1 MVLTGAIM
9 LSLSSSQVRP
19 ATLHKNVTGLS
30 PDQSLS
36 YEDLIVAPAT
46 PQGQG
51 ARAILRLT
59 GKQAWP
65 VVRSLLHPKEDISA
79 EMVKG
84 RFPSQLRLPDFFSP
98 LPVQIQAWQGP
109 WTYTGQDLVELHL
122 VSSPPLV
129 QALLDH
135 LIELGARLAEPGEF
149 TLRAFLAGKLDLTQ
163 VEAVHALSTSHDSNE
178 LRVALTQLA
187 GGLSRPLDVLREEL
201 LLLLAEV
208 EAGLDFADED
218 LSLIDHDTLLWRVDA
233 CRDALMDVQ
242 DRLRQQGKSS
252 AVYRVVL
259 AGLPNAGK
267 SSLFNA
273 LLGKESALV
282 SAEPGTTRDY
292 LTQTLQVQGVSLEL
306 VDTAGREMGSDT
318 IKLQAQSLRQEQM
331 RAASLLLYCFDST
344 RGLDDSEYRLI
355 QSWPEDQLLLV
366 ATKSDL
372 PGAAGTI
379 PQAIQTSTVTGA
391 GMATLRLK
399 LAEKARRSMIP
410 ALISPSLNRCQKHL
424 ESAIQSL
431 MQVSELLHEHQ
442 QMELVAAELRT
453 ALDQIGCMVGAVYTE
468 DLLGRIFSQFCI
480 GK

>member
-1 MVLTGAIM
+1 M
-9 LSLSSSQVRP
+9 LSLSSSQARP
-19 ATLHKNVTGLS
+19 ATLLKNVSGLS
-30 PDQSLS
+30 PERSIN

-59 GKQAWP
+59 GNHAWS

-79 EMVKG
+79 EMVQG

-135 LIELGARLAEPGEF
+135 LLELGARLAEPGEF

-163 VEAVHALSTSHDSNE
+163 VEAVHALSTSSDSQE
-178 LRVALTQLA
+178 LRTALTQLA
-187 GGLSRPLDVLREEL
+187 GGLSRPLDALREEI

-218 LSLIDHDTLLWRVDA
+218 LSLIDNDSLLWRVDA
-233 CRDALMDVQ
+233 CRSALMDVQ
-242 DRLRQQGKSS
+242 DRLREQGKSS
-252 AVYRVVL
+252 AVFRVVL

-267 SSLFNA
+267 SSLFNT
-273 LLGKESALV
+273 LIGQHSALV
-282 SAEPGTTRDY
+282 SAQPGTTRDY
-292 LTQTLQVQGVSLEL
+292 LTRTLQVQGVSLEL
-306 VDTAGREMGSDT
+306 VDTAGSEQTTGT
-318 IKLQAQSLRQEQM
+318 IEQQAQALRHEQM
-331 RAASLLLYCFDST
+331 HSASLLLYCFDST
-344 RGLDDSEYRLI
+344 KGLDDSEHRLI
-355 QSWPEDQLLLV
+355 QQWPNDKLLLV

-372 PGAAGTI
+372 PGDPAI
-379 PQAIQTSTVTGA
+379 SQAIQTSTVTGA

-399 LAEKARRSMIP
+399 LAEHARRCMMP
-410 ALISPSLNRCQKHL
+410 ALISPSLHRCQKHL
-424 ESAIQSL
+424 ESSIKSL
-431 MQVSELLHEHQ
+431 VQAGELLHEHQ
-442 QMELVAAELRT
+442 HMELVAAELRT